1 LRAWRH
7 VGYPVE
13 AIGVDRQAVPDLPVI
28 VATAPDFSPVL
39 QQLAGQQFDLIID
52 DGSHVLQHQQAA
64 VEQLWPLL
72 RPGGVFVLEDIQSEL
87 DAYEFARQGGWTFE
101 DFRESGRYDDL
112 IAWRTK

>member
-1 LRAWRH
+1 

-13 AIGVDRQAVPDLPVI
+13 AIGVDRNAVPDLPVI

-39 QQLAGQQFDLIID
+39 QALQGQQFDLIID
-52 DGSHVLQHQQAA
+52 DGSHILQHQQAA

-72 RPGGVFVLEDIQSEL
+72 RPGGVFVVEDIQSEL
-87 DAYEFARQGGWTFE
+87 DGYAFAREGGWTFE
-101 DFRESGRYDDL
+101 DLRESGRYDDL